1 MSQHEYNIIGIDVGG
16 ANLKIFTGDRV
27 DLHYCPLWK
36 KAPIQEIL
44 QPYQHA
50 RSVAVVMSGE
60 LADSFSSKMEGIS
73 YIVQEVTAV
82 FPDAVFYGVDG
93 AFHTRP
99 CIELAAA
106 NWLAACD
113 ALTATY
119 PTAVLVDVGST
130 TTDIIPLQNERDLL
144 GYTDLKRLQDGYLLY
159 IGMLRTP
166 IATLISEVE
175 LHGVKTAVSTEFFAN
190 AADAHL
196 IMKTITPDLYTCE
209 RADGGDISY
218 EACVR
223 RISRVVCADP
233 EELGEDGPKQI
244 AQAFIKRQREMTLS
258 GVKKICERASTS
270 EVICAGIGA
279 EVLTSWLT
287 EAGFV
292 CHIPPCSEALPA
304 YGVAQLLLRE
314 KEEKR

>member
-1 MSQHEYNIIGIDVGG
+1 MSQYNIIGIDIGG
-16 ANLKIFTGDRV
+16 ANLKVFTGDHV
-27 DLHYCPLWK
+27 DIHYCPLWK
-36 KAPIQEIL
+36 EAPIQEIL
-44 QPYQHA
+44 HPYQHA

-73 YIVQEVTAV
+73 FIVQEVLSV

-93 AFHTRP
+93 SFHTKP

-113 ALTATY
+113 ALAATY
-119 PTAVLVDVGST
+119 PNAVLVDVGST
-130 TTDIIPLQNERDLL
+130 TTDIIPLQNARDLL

-175 LHGVKTAVSTEFFAN
+175 LEGIKTAVSTEFFAN

-196 IMKTITPDLYTCE
+196 IMNTITPELYTCE

-233 EELGEDGPKQI
+233 EELGEGGPEQI
-244 AQAFIKRQREMTLS
+244 AQAFIERQREITLS
-258 GVKKICERASTS
+258 GVKNVCELVGTS

-279 EVLTSWLT
+279 EVLASWLRET
-287 EAGFV
+287 GFV
-292 CHIPPCSEALPA
+292 CHIAPYAEALPA
-304 YGVAQLLLRE
+304 YGAAQLLLRQNE
-314 KEEKR
+314 